1 MIRIIDENANSVSGA
16 FGFTERE
23 DVNIRLCVL
32 RNVMNPEYS
41 KFTDVM
47 SVSLNELTNELPP
60 SFELI
65 ASVAFHT
72 GMYAEKMR
80 LKQVEELIIERFVLE
95 NYQG

>member
-1 MIRIIDENANSVSGA
+1 MLRTVNENGATVAEA
-16 FGFTERE
+16 FGFTQKE
-23 DVNIRLCVL
+23 DVSIRLCVL

-41 KFTDVM
+41 KYTDVM
-47 SVSLNELTNELPP
+47 STSLNELTNELPP

-65 ASVAFHT
+65 ATVSFQA
-72 GMYAEKMR
+72 GLYYEKMR

>member
-1 MIRIIDENANSVSGA
+1 MLRTVNENGVTVAEA

-23 DVNIRLCVL
+23 DVKIRLCVL

-41 KFTDVM
+41 KYTDIM

-65 ASVAFHT
+65 ATVSFQA
-72 GMYAEKMR
+72 GMYAGKVR
-80 LKQVEELIIERFVLE
+80 CDRAEELIIERFALE

>member
-1 MIRIIDENANSVSGA
+1 MIRIIDENASSVSGA

-32 RNVMNPEYS
+32 RNVMNPEHS

-47 SVSLNELTNELPP
+47 SISLNELTNELPP

-65 ASVAFHT
+65 ASVAFHA
-72 GMYAEKMR
+72 GMYAGKVR
-80 LKQVEELIIERFVLE
+80 CDRAEELIIERFALE